1 MNRAAVERIVN
12 RRREGSRCND
22 TLRCFACAP
31 HGRGGRDCCRA
42 VSMTFVK
49 GSSKTVKLKPMNQPV
64 NDSLWRQFSPLNL
77 AYLAEVYELYQRDPQ
92 QVSEDIRDLFQ
103 RFGAPPIVEAEAVVA
118 ERAGFSFRQIAGAV
132 SLARA
137 IRAYGHR
144 AAQIDP
150 LGTPPPGDL
159 SLLPETHGITEDDL
173 RSLPAEVIGGVLSE
187 GAPSAL
193 TVIQRM
199 REVYQRTL
207 GYEFE
212 HLEQAEERAWWEEAV
227 ESRRYAP
234 PNDPIDEMVLLRR
247 LTEVGALERFL
258 HRSFPGHIR
267 FSLEG
272 LGMMIPMLDEL
283 IGAAAEAGTR
293 YIMLGMAHRGR
304 LNVLAHI
311 LGKPYEQII
320 AEFLGVY
327 QSPGV
332 SYSGSSDEGWTGDV
346 KYHLG
351 ARRAYKG
358 GAEVSV
364 EVYLAPN
371 PSHLE
376 WVNPVV
382 EGMTRAC
389 GEKRDRSGAPE
400 QDERISLA
408 VLIHGDA
415 AFPAQGIVAET
426 LNLYRLPGYRTGGTI
441 HLIANNQIGFT
452 TLPQHGRSTDYASDL
467 AKGFDLPV
475 IHVNA
480 DDPEACLTAVRLAHA
495 YRERFLKD
503 VIIDLVGYRRWGHN
517 ENDEPTFTQ
526 PEMYARIAR
535 HPTVRELWVR
545 RLVQKG
551 LVTQERA
558 DSMLQESIERLHAL
572 RRKVADEIEL
582 HIRRPLAGLEAG
594 GERGGLGSL
603 EAEEG
608 IETAVEPTVLQRLN
622 TEITRIP
629 DGFHLHPKLQRPFA
643 RRREVFTSDGRID
656 WAHAEALA
664 FASILAEGTPIRL
677 TGQDVVRGTFSQRHL
692 VLHDV
697 ETGEQY
703 NLLQNLP
710 SAKASFEVWDSPL
723 SEAAVLG
730 FEYGY
735 SVQAPDTLVLWEAQ
749 YGDFANSA
757 QVIID
762 QFIVSGRSKWGQ
774 RSGLVLL
781 LPHGYEGQGPEHSSA
796 RLERFLQLAAEN
808 NIIVANCSTPAQY
821 FHILRRQ
828 AKLLRLDPRPLVLL
842 TPKSLLRHPMAVSS
856 PLELAQGRFYHL
868 LHEKRP
874 AHEAKRVKRL
884 ILCSGKV
891 YYDLLSTGKLDAD
904 SPQYEPSVAV
914 ARLEQFYPFPASEVE
929 ATVTQY
935 PNLQEVVWLQEE
947 PRSMGAWTFVAPRLR
962 DILGSRLPL
971 RYIGRTRMAS
981 PAEGTQEWHQ
991 QAQAQI
997 VAAAFESAGE
1007 VEPAEAMQKA

>member
-1 MNRAAVERIVN
+1 MHHSSNGNPWRA
-12 RRREGSRCND
+12 
-22 TLRCFACAP
+22 
-31 HGRGGRDCCRA
+31 
-42 VSMTFVK
+42 
-49 GSSKTVKLKPMNQPV
+49 
-64 NDSLWRQFSPLNL
+64 FSPLNL
-77 AYLAEVYELYQRDPQ
+77 AYLAEVYEIYRRNPQ
-92 QVSEDIRDLFQ
+92 EVSPDVRSFFQ
-103 RFGAPPIVEAEAVVA
+103 HFGAPPLEEAVA
-118 ERAGFSFRQIAGAV
+118 YGRAYGFREVAGAV
-132 SLARA
+132 SLAHA
-137 IRAYGHR
+137 VRAYGHR
-144 AAQIDP
+144 SAQLDP
-150 LGTPPPGDL
+150 LGIPPLGDP
-159 SLLPETHGITEDDL
+159 SLLPEAHGITDEDL
-173 RSLPAEVIGGVLSE
+173 RTLPPEVIGGVLASD
-187 GAPSAL
+187 APDAY
-193 TVIQRM
+193 TVIQRL
-199 REVYQRTL
+199 RAVYQQTL
-207 GYEFE
+207 GFEFE
-212 HLEQAEERAWWEEAV
+212 HLEDAEERKWWEEAV

-234 PNDPIDEMVLLRR
+234 PNDPIDEMALLNR

-258 HRSFPGHIR
+258 HRAFPGHIR

-272 LGMMIPMLDEL
+272 LGIMIPMLDEL

-351 ARRAYKG
+351 ARRAFKG
-358 GAEVSV
+358 GEEVSV
-364 EVYLAPN
+364 EIYLAPN

-389 GEKRDRSGAPE
+389 GERRDRPGMPE

-408 VLIHGDA
+408 VLVHGDA
-415 AFPAQGIVAET
+415 SFPAQGIVAET

-452 TLPQHGRSTDYASDL
+452 TLPQHGRSTDHASDL
-467 AKGFDLPV
+467 ALGFDLPV

-503 VIIDLVGYRRWGHN
+503 VVIDLVGYRRWGHN

-526 PEMYARIAR
+526 PEMYERIQK

-551 LVTQERA
+551 LVTQEQA
-558 DSMLQESIERLHAL
+558 DRMLQESIERLHAL
-572 RRKVADEIEL
+572 RRKVADEVDL
-582 HIRRPLAGLEAG
+582 HLRKTLAGLEAG

-603 EAEEG
+603 EVEESLQ
-608 IETAVEPTVLQRLN
+608 TAVEPTLLRRLN
-622 TEITRIP
+622 DEVTRIP
-629 DGFHLHPKLQRPFA
+629 EGFHLHPKLERPFA
-643 RRREVFTSDGRID
+643 RRREVFSSDGRVD
-656 WAHAEALA
+656 WAHAEILA
-664 FASILAEGTPIRL
+664 FASILAEGTPVRL
-677 TGQDVVRGTFSQRHL
+677 TGQDVRRGTFSQRHL
-692 VLHDV
+692 VLHDMH
-697 ETGEQY
+697 TGEEY
-703 NLLQNLP
+703 NILQHLP

-735 SVQAPDTLVLWEAQ
+735 SMQAPDTLVLWEAQ

-774 RSGLVLL
+774 RSGMVLL

-796 RLERFLQLAAEN
+796 RLERFLQLAGEN

-828 AKLLRLDPRPLVLL
+828 AKLLKVDPRPLILL
-842 TPKSLLRHPMAVSS
+842 TPKSLLRHPMAVSTPQDLS
-856 PLELAQGRFYHL
+856 LGRFHHL
-868 LHEKRP
+868 LHDRLEPKR
-874 AHEAKRVKRL
+874 ARRVRRL

-891 YYDLLSTGKLDAD
+891 YYDLLGTGRLDPESSD
-904 SPQYEPSVAV
+904 HEEGVAV
-914 ARLEQFYPFPASEVE
+914 ARVEQFYPFPADEIGAVVE
-929 ATVTQY
+929 SY

-947 PRSMGAWTFVAPRLR
+947 PRNMGAWLFVAPRIR
-962 DILGSRLPL
+962 DILGNRLPL

-997 VAAAFESAGE
+997 VAAAFDLAGE
-1007 VEPAEAMQKA
+1007 AEIAEVAPKW

>member
-1 MNRAAVERIVN
+1 MRMMHSE
-12 RRREGSRCND
+12 
-22 TLRCFACAP
+22 
-31 HGRGGRDCCRA
+31 
-42 VSMTFVK
+42 
-49 GSSKTVKLKPMNQPV
+49 SSKAMNQSVSDNP
-64 NDSLWRQFSPLNL
+64 WQQFSPFNL
-77 AYLAEVYELYQRDPQ
+77 AYLAEVYELAERDPQ
-92 QVSEDIRDLFQ
+92 RVPSAIRELFQ
-103 RFGAPPIVEAEAVVA
+103 RFGAPPLAGAEVTRI
-118 ERAGFSFRQIAGAV
+118 EQAGYTCRQIAGAV

-137 IRAYGHR
+137 IRAHGHR
-144 AAQIDP
+144 AAQLDP
-150 LGTPPPGDL
+150 LGTPPPGDP
-159 SLLPETHGITEDDL
+159 SLLLETHGITQSDL
-173 RSLPAEVIGGVLSE
+173 RSLPAEVIGGVLSVD
-187 GAPSAL
+187 APDAL

-199 REVYQRTL
+199 REVYQGTL

-212 HLEQAEERAWWEEAV
+212 HLQQAEERAWWEEAV

-234 PNDPIDEMVLLRR
+234 PNDPIDEMALLDR

-258 HRSFPGHIR
+258 HRAFPGHIR

-272 LGMMIPMLDEL
+272 LGVMIPMLDEL

-293 YIMLGMAHRGR
+293 YILLGMAHRGR

-358 GAEVSV
+358 GEEVSV

-389 GEKRDRSGAPE
+389 GEKRDHPGAPR

-526 PEMYARIAR
+526 PQMYARIAR

-545 RLVQKG
+545 RVVQKG
-551 LVTQERA
+551 LITQQEA
-558 DSMLQESIERLHAL
+558 DRKLQDAIERLHAL

-608 IETAVEPTVLQRLN
+608 IDTAVEPAVLQRLN
-622 TEITRIP
+622 AEITQIP

-643 RRREVFTSDGRID
+643 RRREVFASDGNID

-677 TGQDVVRGTFSQRHL
+677 TGQDATRGTFSQRHL

-697 ETGEQY
+697 ETGAQY

-735 SVQAPDTLVLWEAQ
+735 SVQSPDTLVLWEAQ

-762 QFIVSGRSKWGQ
+762 QFIASGRSKWGQ

-828 AKLLRLDPRPLVLL
+828 AKLLRVDPRPLVLL

-856 PLELAQGRFYHL
+856 PQELALGRFHHL
-868 LHEKRP
+868 LYDKRSTR
-874 AHEAKRVKRL
+874 EAKRVRRF

-891 YYDLLSTGKLDAD
+891 YYDLLATGRLSPD
-904 SPQYEPSVAV
+904 SPQYDESVVV
-914 ARLEQFYPFPASEVE
+914 ARLEQFYPFPAGEVE
-929 ATVTQY
+929 AMLAGY
-935 PNLQEVVWLQEE
+935 PNLREVIWLQEE
-947 PRSMGAWTFVAPRLR
+947 PRNMGAWTFVAPRLR
-962 DILGSRLPL
+962 DILGSGLPL
-971 RYIGRTRMAS
+971 HYVGRTRMAS
-981 PAEGTQEWHQ
+981 PSEGTQEWHQ

-997 VAAAFESAGE
+997 VAAAFEPAGE
-1007 VEPAEAMQKA
+1007 AEPAEAAQKT

>member
-1 MNRAAVERIVN
+1 MHPS
-12 RRREGSRCND
+12 GSDNIW
-22 TLRCFACAP
+22 LR
-31 HGRGGRDCCRA
+31 
-42 VSMTFVK
+42 
-49 GSSKTVKLKPMNQPV
+49 
-64 NDSLWRQFSPLNL
+64 FSPLNL
-77 AYLAEVYELYQRDPQ
+77 AYLAEVYELYQHNPQ
-92 QVSEDIRDLFQ
+92 QVPPTIRNLFQ
-103 RFGAPPIVEAEAVVA
+103 KYGSPPLVA
-118 ERAGFSFRQIAGAV
+118 EVAVPQKAAPSWRQIAGAA

-144 AAQIDP
+144 AARIDP
-150 LGTPPPGDL
+150 LGTAPPGDA
-159 SLLPETHGITEDDL
+159 SLLPESHGITEQDL
-173 RSLPAEVIGGVLSE
+173 RFLPADVIGGVLSE
-187 GAPSAL
+187 GAPDAF

-199 REVYQRTL
+199 REVYQGTL

-212 HLEQAEERAWWEEAV
+212 HLEKAEERDWWEQAV

-234 PNDPIDEMVLLRR
+234 PNDPINEMGLLQR

-258 HRSFPGHIR
+258 HRAFPGHIR

-351 ARRAYKG
+351 ARRAYQG
-358 GAEVSV
+358 GEQVSM

-389 GEKRDRSGAPE
+389 GEKRDQPGAPE

-526 PEMYARIAR
+526 PQVYARIAQ

-551 LVTQERA
+551 VVTQQEA
-558 DSMLQESIERLHAL
+558 DRMLQEAIEHLHAL
-572 RRKVADEIEL
+572 RRKVAEEIDL
-582 HIRRPLAGLEAG
+582 HVHTHLAGLEAG

-603 EAEEG
+603 EAEESLDTA
-608 IETAVEPTVLQRLN
+608 IELSLLQKLN
-622 TEITRIP
+622 AEITHIP

-643 RRREVFTSDGRID
+643 RRREVFTSEGKLD

-677 TGQDVVRGTFSQRHL
+677 TGQDVTRGTFSQRHL

-697 ETGEQY
+697 QTGQPY

-735 SVQAPDTLVLWEAQ
+735 SVQAADALVLWEAQ
-749 YGDFANSA
+749 YGDFSNSA

-828 AKLLRLDPRPLVLL
+828 AKLLRRDPRPLVLL
-842 TPKSLLRHPMAVSS
+842 TPKSLLRHPLALSA
-856 PLELAQGRFYHL
+856 PQELAMGRFYPL
-868 LHEKRP
+868 IHEKRSP
-874 AHEAKRVKRL
+874 REAKRVKRL
-884 ILCSGKV
+884 LFCSGKV
-891 YYDLLSTGKLDAD
+891 YYDLLATGRLDPG
-904 SPQYEPSVAV
+904 SPQYEPRVAV
-914 ARLEQFYPFPASEVE
+914 ARLEQFYPFPAAEVE
-929 ATVTQY
+929 AVVAHY
-935 PNLQEVVWLQEE
+935 PNLQEVIWLQEE
-947 PRSMGAWTFVAPRLR
+947 PRNMGAWTFVAPRLR
-962 DILGSRLPL
+962 DILGNRLPL
-971 RYIGRTRMAS
+971 HYIGRTRMAS

-997 VAAAFESAGE
+997 VAAAFEPLGE
-1007 VEPAEAMQKA
+1007 QVHATPKS

>member
-1 MNRAAVERIVN
+1 MSHTDNEQWWH
-12 RRREGSRCND
+12 
-22 TLRCFACAP
+22 L
-31 HGRGGRDCCRA
+31 
-42 VSMTFVK
+42 
-49 GSSKTVKLKPMNQPV
+49 
-64 NDSLWRQFSPLNL
+64 FSPLNL
-77 AYLAEVYELYQRDPQ
+77 AYLADLYELYQRDPQ
-92 QVSEDIRDLFQ
+92 AVAPQVRRIFEQL
-103 RFGAPPIVEAEAVVA
+103 GAPPVETLPAVQG
-118 ERAGFSFRQIAGAV
+118 RCGFREVSGAV
-132 SLARA
+132 SLANA

-144 AAQIDP
+144 AARLDP
-150 LGTPPPGDL
+150 LGSEPTGDA
-159 SLLPETHGITEDDL
+159 SLLPETHGITEHDL
-173 RSLPAEVIGGVLSE
+173 RALPADVIDSVLNRD
-187 GAPSAL
+187 APDAWTL
-193 TVIQRM
+193 IQRL
-199 REVYQRTL
+199 REVYEGTL

-212 HLEQAEERAWWEEAV
+212 HLASAEERAWWEEAV
-227 ESRRYAP
+227 ESRRFAP
-234 PNDPIDEMVLLRR
+234 PRDPIDEMALLNR

-258 HRSFPGHIR
+258 HRAFPGHIR

-351 ARRAYKG
+351 ARRAYRG
-358 GAEVSV
+358 GEQVSV

-382 EGMTRAC
+382 QGMTRAC
-389 GEKRDRSGAPE
+389 GEQRNRPGTPE

-452 TLPQHGRSTDYASDL
+452 TEPQHGRSTAYASDL

-503 VIIDLVGYRRWGHN
+503 VVIDLIGYRRWGHN

-526 PEMYARIAR
+526 PTLYERIAS
-535 HPTVRELWVR
+535 HPTVRELWVQ
-545 RLVQKG
+545 RLERKG
-551 LVTQERA
+551 LISREQA
-558 DSMLQESIERLHAL
+558 DAMLQEAMERLHAL
-572 RRKVADEIEL
+572 RRRVADEIEVHL
-582 HIRRPLAGLEAG
+582 RKPLAGLEAG

-603 EAEEG
+603 EAEAS
-608 IETAVEPTVLQRLN
+608 IQTTVDPALLQRLN
-622 TEITRIP
+622 DEVTRVP
-629 DGFHLHPKLQRPFA
+629 DGFRLHPKLQRPFA
-643 RRREVFTSDGRID
+643 RRREVFSGEGKLD
-656 WAHAEALA
+656 WAHAEILAL
-664 FASILAEGTPIRL
+664 ASILAEGTPIRL
-677 TGQDVVRGTFSQRHL
+677 TGQDVRRGTFSQRHL
-692 VLHDV
+692 VLRDTR
-697 ETGEQY
+697 TGAEY
-703 NLLQNLP
+703 NLLANLP
-710 SAKASFEVWDSPL
+710 SARASFEVWDSPL

-762 QFIVSGRSKWGQ
+762 QFIVSGKSKWGQ

-796 RLERFLQLAAEN
+796 RLERFLQLAGEN

-828 AKLLRLDPRPLVLL
+828 AKLLGLDPRPLVLL
-842 TPKSLLRHPMAVSS
+842 TPKSLLRHPMATST
-856 PLELAQGRFYHL
+856 PQELALGRFQHL
-868 LHEKRP
+868 LHEKPDSRR
-874 AHEAKRVKRL
+874 ARRVRRL

-891 YYDLLSTGKLDAD
+891 YYDLLATGRLDPD
-904 SPQYEPSVAV
+904 SSNFAEHVAV
-914 ARLEQFYPFPASEVE
+914 ARLEQFYPFPANRIAEVIDC
-929 ATVTQY
+929 Y

-947 PRSMGAWTFVAPRLR
+947 PRNMGAWLFVAPRLR
-962 DILGSRLPL
+962 DILANRIPL
-971 RYIGRTRMAS
+971 YYIGRTRMAS

-991 QAQAQI
+991 QAQAHI
-997 VAAAFESAGE
+997 IEAAFEP
-1007 VEPAEAMQKA
+1007 VTEPKSVTALRKA

>member
-1 MNRAAVERIVN
+1 MKRPVEQH
-12 RRREGSRCND
+12 
-22 TLRCFACAP
+22 P
-31 HGRGGRDCCRA
+31 
-42 VSMTFVK
+42 
-49 GSSKTVKLKPMNQPV
+49 
-64 NDSLWRQFSPLNL
+64 WRQFSPLNL
-77 AYLAEVYELYQRDPQ
+77 AYLAEIYEVYQRSPQ
-92 QVSEDIRDLFQ
+92 QVPAAFRELFE
-103 RFGAPPIVEAEAVVA
+103 RFGAPPVAVPTVSDRVEY
-118 ERAGFSFRQIAGAV
+118 SYRQIAGAV

-137 IRAYGHR
+137 IRSYGHR
-144 AAQIDP
+144 AAQLDP
-150 LGTPPPGDL
+150 LGTPPPGDPA
-159 SLLPETHGITEDDL
+159 LLPETHGITEDDL
-173 RSLPAEVIGGVLSE
+173 RTLPAEVIGGVLSA
-187 GAPSAL
+187 GARDAW
-193 TVIQRM
+193 TVIQRL
-199 REVYQRTL
+199 REVYQGTL

-212 HLEQAEERAWWEEAV
+212 HLERAEERRWWEEAV
-227 ESRRYAP
+227 ESRQYAP
-234 PNDPIDEMVLLRR
+234 SHDPIDELGLLRR

-258 HRSFPGHIR
+258 HRAFPGHIR

-293 YIMLGMAHRGR
+293 YILLGMAHRGR

-351 ARRAYKG
+351 ARRAYRG
-358 GAEVSV
+358 GEQVSV

-382 EGMTRAC
+382 EGMARAC
-389 GEKRDRSGAPE
+389 GERRDRPGAPE

-452 TLPQHGRSTDYASDL
+452 TLPQHGRSTEYASDL

-495 YRERFLKD
+495 YREQFLKD

-526 PEMYARIAR
+526 PEMYARIAQ

-545 RLVQKG
+545 RLVEKG
-551 LVTQERA
+551 LVTQAEA
-558 DSMLQESIERLHAL
+558 DRMLQESIERLHAL
-572 RRKVADEIEL
+572 RRKVAEEVDVHL
-582 HIRRPLAGLEAG
+582 RQPLAGLEAG

-603 EAEEG
+603 EVEES
-608 IETAVEPTVLQRLN
+608 IDTTVDPALLQQLN
-622 TEITRIP
+622 AEITRIP
-629 DGFHLHPKLQRPFA
+629 EGFHLHPKLQRPFA
-643 RRREVFTSDGRID
+643 RRREAFAAEGKID

-664 FASILAEGTPIRL
+664 FASLLAEGVPIRL
-677 TGQDVVRGTFSQRHL
+677 TGQDVTRGTFSQRHL

-697 ETGEQY
+697 QTGEQY

-710 SAKASFEVWDSPL
+710 SARASFEVWDSPL

-735 SVQAPDTLVLWEAQ
+735 SVQAPDVLVLWEAQ

-856 PLELAQGRFYHL
+856 PQELALGRFHHL
-868 LHEKRP
+868 LYERRP
-874 AHEAKRVKRL
+874 AREMKRVRRL
-884 ILCSGKV
+884 VLCSGKV
-891 YYDLLSTGKLDAD
+891 YYDLLATGRLSPD
-904 SPQYEPSVAV
+904 SPHYSPEVAV
-914 ARLEQFYPFPASEVE
+914 ARLEQFYPFPAEEV
-929 ATVTQY
+929 AAMIASY
-935 PNLQEVVWLQEE
+935 PHLQEVLWLQEE
-947 PRSMGAWTFVAPRLR
+947 PRNMGAWTFVAPRLR
-962 DILGSRLPL
+962 DILGADIPL
-971 RYIGRTRMAS
+971 HYIGRTRMAS
-981 PAEGTQEWHQ
+981 PSEGTQEWHQ
-991 QAQAQI
+991 QAQAQL
-997 VAAAFESAGE
+997 VAAAFERVKAANE
-1007 VEPAEAMQKA
+1007 VEALHKS

>member
-1 MNRAAVERIVN
+1 MN
-12 RRREGSRCND
+12 
-22 TLRCFACAP
+22 
-31 HGRGGRDCCRA
+31 H
-42 VSMTFVK
+42 
-49 GSSKTVKLKPMNQPV
+49 SSNAHPWQM
-64 NDSLWRQFSPLNL
+64 FSPLNL
-77 AYLAEVYELYQRDPQ
+77 AYLAEMYEVYQRDPQ
-92 QVSEDIRDLFQ
+92 AVSPTLRSFFQ
-103 RFGAPPIVEAEAVVA
+103 QFGAPPLEVVVTYG
-118 ERAGFSFRQIAGAV
+118 RAYGFREVAGAV
-132 SLARA
+132 ALARA

-144 AAQIDP
+144 SARLDP
-150 LGTPPPGDL
+150 LGSPPPGAPF
-159 SLLPETHGITEDDL
+159 LLPEAHGITDEHL
-173 RSLPAEVIGGVLSE
+173 RALPPEVIGGVLAE
-187 GAPSAL
+187 GAPDAY

-199 REVYQRTL
+199 REVYQQTL
-207 GYEFE
+207 GFEFE
-212 HLEQAEERAWWEEAV
+212 HLADAEERAWWEEAV

-234 PNDPIDEMVLLRR
+234 PNDPIDEMALLHR

-258 HRSFPGHIR
+258 HRAFPGHIR

-311 LGKPYEQII
+311 LGKPYEQVI

-332 SYSGSSDEGWTGDV
+332 SCSGSSDEGWTGDV

-351 ARRAYKG
+351 ARRAFKG
-358 GAEVSV
+358 GEQVSV

-389 GEKRDRSGAPE
+389 GERRHRAGAPE
-400 QDERISLA
+400 QDEHISLA

-452 TLPQHGRSTDYASDL
+452 TLPQYGRSTDYASDL
-467 AKGFDLPV
+467 ALGFDLPV

-503 VIIDLVGYRRWGHN
+503 VVIDLVGYRRWGHN

-526 PEMYARIAR
+526 PHLYELIQA
-535 HPTVRELWVR
+535 HPTVRELWVK

-551 LVTQERA
+551 LVTQEQA
-558 DSMLQESIERLHAL
+558 DRLLQESIERLHAL
-572 RRKVADEIEL
+572 RRKVADEVDL
-582 HIRRPLAGLEAG
+582 HLRKTLAGLEAG

-608 IETAVEPTVLQRLN
+608 IQTAVEPSLLHQLN
-622 TEITRIP
+622 DEITRLP
-629 DGFHLHPKLQRPFA
+629 EGFHLHPKLGRPFA
-643 RRREVFTSDGRID
+643 RRRDALSKDGRID
-656 WAHAEALA
+656 WAHAEILA

-677 TGQDVVRGTFSQRHL
+677 TGQDVTRGTFSQRHL

-697 ETGEQY
+697 RTGEAY
-703 NLLQNLP
+703 NILQHLP
-710 SAKASFEVWDSPL
+710 SARASFEVWDSPL

-735 SVQAPDTLVLWEAQ
+735 SVQAPDALVLWEAQ

-796 RLERFLQLAAEN
+796 RLERFLQLAGEN

-828 AKLLRLDPRPLVLL
+828 AKLLGVDPRPLVLL
-842 TPKSLLRHPMAVSS
+842 TPKSLLRHPLAVSA
-856 PLELAQGRFYHL
+856 PQELSLGRFSHL
-868 LHEKRP
+868 LHDRLEP
-874 AHEAKRVKRL
+874 ARAEQVRRL

-891 YYDLLSTGKLDAD
+891 YYDLLATGRLNPE
-904 SPQYEPSVAV
+904 SPDYEERVAV
-914 ARLEQFYPFPASEVE
+914 ARVEQLYPFPAEAISAVVE
-929 ATVTQY
+929 SY
-935 PNLQEVVWLQEE
+935 PNLREVVWLQEE
-947 PRSMGAWTFVAPRLR
+947 PRNMGAWLFVAPRLR
-962 DILGSRLPL
+962 DILGNRLPL

-997 VAAAFESAGE
+997 VAAAFDLAGE
-1007 VEPAEAMQKA
+1007 AEPAEVAPKW

>member
-1 MNRAAVERIVN
+1 MSNYHQL
-12 RRREGSRCND
+12 GS
-22 TLRCFACAP
+22 P
-31 HGRGGRDCCRA
+31 
-42 VSMTFVK
+42 
-49 GSSKTVKLKPMNQPV
+49 
-64 NDSLWRQFSPLNL
+64 WRQIAPVNL
-77 AYLAEVYELYQRDPQ
+77 AYLAELYDLFRRGSADIP
-92 QVSEDIRDLFQ
+92 EDIRTLFE
-103 RFGAPPIVEAEAVVA
+103 RFGAPWIEEGAFPPAQE
-118 ERAGFSFRQIAGAV
+118 GTCTFREVAGAV
-132 SLARA
+132 NLARA

-144 AAQIDP
+144 AAHLDP
-150 LGTPPPGDL
+150 LGSPPAGDPA
-159 SLLPETHGITEDDL
+159 LLPETHGISEQDL
-173 RSLPAEVIGGVLSE
+173 LRIPPDILGGPLAQN
-187 GAPSAL
+187 APHAL
-193 TVIQRM
+193 AVIQQL
-199 REVYQRTL
+199 RELYQGTL
-207 GYEFE
+207 GYEFD
-212 HLEQAEERAWWEEAV
+212 HLQSEEERQWWQEV
-227 ESRRYAP
+227 IESRRYMP
-234 PNDPIDEMVLLRR
+234 PNDPIDEMALLRR

-258 HRSFPGHIR
+258 HRAFPGHIR

-351 ARRAYKG
+351 ARRAIQG
-358 GAEVSV
+358 GEQVRV

-389 GEKRDRSGAPE
+389 GERRDQPGAPQ

-452 TLPQHGRSTDYASDL
+452 TPPSLGRSTQYASDL
-467 AKGFDLPV
+467 AKGFDIPV

-480 DDPEACLTAVRLAHA
+480 DDPEACLTAIRLAHA

-503 VIIDLVGYRRWGHN
+503 VIVDLVGYRRWGHN

-526 PEMYARIAR
+526 PKMYALINQ
-535 HPTVRELWVR
+535 HPTVRDLWVQ

-551 LVTQERA
+551 LISQQEA
-558 DSMLQESIERLHAL
+558 DTMLQGAIERLHAL
-572 RRKVADEIEL
+572 RRKVAEQIDL
-582 HIRRPLAGLEAG
+582 HVRKPLAGFEAG
-594 GERGGLGSL
+594 GELGGVGSL
-603 EAEEG
+603 EAESVIDTTIDLAALQQLNAEVTHVP
-608 IETAVEPTVLQRLN
+608 ET
-622 TEITRIP
+622 
-629 DGFHLHPKLQRPFA
+629 FHLHPKLQRPFA
-643 RRREVFTSDGRID
+643 RRREAFVVGGSVD
-656 WAHAEALA
+656 WAHAEVLA

-677 TGQDVVRGTFSQRHL
+677 TGQDVTRGTFSQRHL
-692 VLHDV
+692 VLRDV
-697 ETGEQY
+697 QTGEEF

-710 SAKASFEVWDSPL
+710 SARASFEVWDSPL

-730 FEYGY
+730 YEYGY
-735 SVQAPDTLVLWEAQ
+735 SVQASDALVLWEAQ

-821 FHILRRQ
+821 FHLLRRQ

-842 TPKSLLRHPMAVSS
+842 TPKSLLRHPQAVST
-856 PLELAQGRFYHL
+856 PQELALGRFQPL
-868 LHEKRP
+868 LHERRSP
-874 AHEAKRVKRL
+874 REAKRVRRL

-891 YYDLLSTGKLDAD
+891 YYDLLATGRLDPTT
-904 SPQYEPSVAV
+904 PQYAEEVAV
-914 ARLEQFYPFPASEVE
+914 ARLEQLYPFPAEQIRSLV
-929 ATVTQY
+929 AAY
-935 PNLQEVVWLQEE
+935 PRLQEVIWLQEE
-947 PRSMGAWTFVAPRLR
+947 PRNMGGWLYVAPRLR
-962 DILGSRLPL
+962 DILGNDLPL
-971 RYIGRTRMAS
+971 YYIGRTRMSS
-981 PAEGTQEWHQ
+981 PSEGSQEWHQ

-997 VAAAFESAGE
+997 VAAAFEPVNQEEPVE
-1007 VEPAEAMQKA
+1007 VVQKS

>member
-1 MNRAAVERIVN
+1 MSNYQQV
-12 RRREGSRCND
+12 GSPWQQI
-22 TLRCFACAP
+22 AP
-31 HGRGGRDCCRA
+31 
-42 VSMTFVK
+42 V
-49 GSSKTVKLKPMNQPV
+49 
-64 NDSLWRQFSPLNL
+64 NL
-77 AYLAEVYELYQRDPQ
+77 AYLAELYDRYQKGVGDIPD
-92 QVSEDIRDLFQ
+92 DIRTLFE
-103 RFGAPPIVEAEAVVA
+103 RFGAPPLEEGAFPIAQK
-118 ERAGFSFRQIAGAV
+118 GTCTFREVAGAV
-132 SLARA
+132 NLARA

-144 AAQIDP
+144 AARLDP
-150 LGTPPPGDL
+150 LGTTPAGDPA
-159 SLLPETHGITEDDL
+159 LLLETHGISEQDL
-173 RSLPAEVIGGVLSE
+173 LRIPPDIFGGPLAQS
-187 GAPSAL
+187 APHAL
-193 TVIQRM
+193 AVIQQL
-199 REVYQRTL
+199 RELYQGTL
-207 GYEFE
+207 GYEFD
-212 HLEQAEERAWWEEAV
+212 HLQSDEERQWWQEAI
-227 ESRRYAP
+227 ESRRYMP
-234 PNDPIDEMVLLRR
+234 PNDPIDEMALLRR

-258 HRSFPGHIR
+258 HRAFPGHIR

-351 ARRAYKG
+351 ARRAIQG
-358 GAEVSV
+358 GEQVRV

-389 GEKRDRSGAPE
+389 GECRAQAGAPQ

-452 TLPQHGRSTDYASDL
+452 TPPSLGRSTQYASDL
-467 AKGFDLPV
+467 AKGFDIPV

-480 DDPEACLTAVRLAHA
+480 DDPEACLTAIRLAHA

-503 VIIDLVGYRRWGHN
+503 VIVDLVGYRRWGHN

-526 PEMYARIAR
+526 PQMYALINQ
-535 HPTVRELWVR
+535 HPTVRDLWVQ

-551 LVTQERA
+551 LIDQQEA
-558 DSMLQESIERLHAL
+558 DSMLQAAVERLHAL
-572 RRKVADEIEL
+572 RRKVAEQIDL
-582 HIRRPLAGLEAG
+582 HVRKPLAGFEAG
-594 GERGGLGSL
+594 GELGGVGSL
-603 EAEEG
+603 EAESVIDTTVDLAKLQQLNAEVTHVP
-608 IETAVEPTVLQRLN
+608 ET
-622 TEITRIP
+622 
-629 DGFHLHPKLQRPFA
+629 FHLHPKLQRPFA
-643 RRREVFTSDGRID
+643 RRREAFVAGGSID
-656 WAHAEALA
+656 WAHAEVLA

-677 TGQDVVRGTFSQRHL
+677 TGQDVTRGTFSQRHL
-692 VLHDV
+692 VLRDV
-697 ETGEQY
+697 QTGEEY

-710 SAKASFEVWDSPL
+710 SARASFEVWDSPL

-730 FEYGY
+730 YEYGY
-735 SVQAPDTLVLWEAQ
+735 SVQASDALVLWEAQ
-749 YGDFANSA
+749 YGDFSNSA

-821 FHILRRQ
+821 FHLLRRQ

-842 TPKSLLRHPMAVSS
+842 TPKSLLRHPQAVST
-856 PLELAQGRFYHL
+856 PQELALGRFQPL
-868 LHEKRP
+868 LHERRP
-874 AHEAKRVKRL
+874 PREAKRVRRL

-891 YYDLLSTGKLDAD
+891 YYDLLATGRLDPTA
-904 SPQYEPSVAV
+904 PQYAEEVAV
-914 ARLEQFYPFPASEVE
+914 ARLEQFYPFPAEQIRSLV
-929 ATVTQY
+929 AAY
-935 PNLQEVVWLQEE
+935 PRLQEVIWLQEE
-947 PRSMGAWTFVAPRLR
+947 PRNMGGWLYVAPRLR
-962 DILGSRLPL
+962 DILGNHLPL
-971 RYIGRTRMAS
+971 YYIGRTRMAS
-981 PAEGTQEWHQ
+981 PSEGSQEWHQ

-997 VAAAFESAGE
+997 VAAAFEPVNQEEPVE
-1007 VEPAEAMQKA
+1007 VVQKS

>member
-1 MNRAAVERIVN
+1 MTNRK
-12 RRREGSRCND
+12 D
-22 TLRCFACAP
+22 
-31 HGRGGRDCCRA
+31 
-42 VSMTFVK
+42 
-49 GSSKTVKLKPMNQPV
+49 NQP
-64 NDSLWRQFSPLNL
+64 WQQFSPLNL
-77 AYLAEVYELYQRDPQ
+77 AYLAGLFEIYQREPQ
-92 QVSEDIRDLFQ
+92 SVPPQWRALFQ
-103 RFGAPPIVEAEAVVA
+103 QFGAPPITEKPSAQPQGLDYRLV
-118 ERAGFSFRQIAGAV
+118 AGAV

-150 LGTPPPGDL
+150 LGTPPPGDPTL
-159 SLLPETHGITEDDL
+159 RPEAHGISEDDL
-173 RSLPAEVIGGVLSE
+173 RLLPAQVIGGVLSHD
-187 GAPSAL
+187 AADAW
-193 TVIQRM
+193 VAIQRL
-199 REVYQRTL
+199 RAVYQGTL

-212 HLEQAEERAWWEEAV
+212 HLERAEERQWWEEAV

-234 PNDPIDEMVLLRR
+234 PNDPIDELGLLRR

-258 HRSFPGHIR
+258 HRAFPGHIR

-272 LGMMIPMLDEL
+272 LGIMIPMLDEL
-283 IGAAAEAGTR
+283 ISEAARAGTR
-293 YIMLGMAHRGR
+293 YILLGMAHRGR

-320 AEFLGVY
+320 AEFLGVF

-351 ARRAYKG
+351 GYRAFQQG
-358 GAEVSV
+358 EQVRM
-364 EVYLAPN
+364 EIYLAPN

-382 EGMTRAC
+382 EGMARAC
-389 GEKRDRSGAPE
+389 GERRDRAGAPE

-452 TLPQHGRSTDYASDL
+452 TLPKHGRSTQYASDL

-526 PEMYARIAR
+526 PQLYARIAQ

-545 RLVQKG
+545 RLV
-551 LVTQERA
+551 ERGIISQQDA
-558 DSMLQESIERLHAL
+558 DQMLQEAIERLHAL
-572 RRKVADEIEL
+572 RRQVAEALET
-582 HIRRPLAGLEAG
+582 HTHKPLAGLEAG
-594 GERGGLGSL
+594 GELGGLGSL
-603 EAEEG
+603 EVEER
-608 IETAVEPTVLQRLN
+608 IDTSVDPALLQQLN
-622 TEITRIP
+622 TEITQVP
-629 DGFHLHPKLQRPFA
+629 DGFHLHPKLRRPFA
-643 RRREVFTSDGRID
+643 RRREAFVTEGKVD
-656 WAHAEALA
+656 WAHAEMLA

-677 TGQDVVRGTFSQRHL
+677 TGQDVTRGTFSQRHL

-697 ETGEQY
+697 ETGDEY
-703 NLLQNLP
+703 NLLQHLP
-710 SAKASFEVWDSPL
+710 SARASFEVWDSPL

-735 SVQAPDTLVLWEAQ
+735 SVQAGDTLVLWEAQ

-762 QFIVSGRSKWGQ
+762 QFIVSGRSKWAQ
-774 RSGLVLL
+774 HSGLVLL

-828 AKLLRLDPRPLVLL
+828 AKLLSLDPRPLVLL
-842 TPKSLLRHPMAVSS
+842 TPKSLLRHPMAVST
-856 PLELAQGRFYHL
+856 PQELAMGRFRHL
-868 LHEKRP
+868 LHEQRTPK
-874 AHEAKRVKRL
+874 EAKQVRRL

-891 YYDLLSTGKLDAD
+891 YYDLLATGKLSVD
-904 SPQYEPSVAV
+904 SPSYEPQVVV
-914 ARLEQFYPFPASEVE
+914 ARLEQFYPFPAQEI
-929 ATVTQY
+929 AALLQHY
-935 PNLQEVVWLQEE
+935 PNLEEVVWLQEE
-947 PRSMGAWTFVAPRLR
+947 PRNMGGWPFVAPRLR
-962 DILGSRLPL
+962 DILGRSLPL
-971 RYIGRTRMAS
+971 YYVGRTRMAS
-981 PAEGTQEWHQ
+981 PAEGTQEWHREH
-991 QAQAQI
+991 QAQI
-997 VAAAFESAGE
+997 VTAAFEP
-1007 VEPAEAMQKA
+1007 VETVHEAQISMKV

>member
-1 MNRAAVERIVN
+1 
-12 RRREGSRCND
+12 
-22 TLRCFACAP
+22 
-31 HGRGGRDCCRA
+31 
-42 VSMTFVK
+42 MT
-49 GSSKTVKLKPMNQPV
+49 GKTSGQPWQ
-64 NDSLWRQFSPLNL
+64 DLSPLNL
-77 AYLAEVYELYQRDPQ
+77 AYLAGLYELYQREPQ
-92 QVSEDIRDLFQ
+92 SVPPALRELFQ
-103 RFGAPPIVEAEAVVA
+103 RFGAPPVTEARPAVSTGIDCRV
-118 ERAGFSFRQIAGAV
+118 IAGAV

-144 AAQIDP
+144 AAQLDP
-150 LGTPPPGDL
+150 LGTPPPGDAAL
-159 SLLPETHGITEDDL
+159 QPETHGITEQHL
-173 RSLPAEVIGGVLSE
+173 RALPGHVVGGVLSHD
-187 GAPSAL
+187 APNAW
-193 TVIQRM
+193 TVIQRL
-199 REVYQRTL
+199 RAVYQGTL

-212 HLEQAEERAWWEEAV
+212 HLERAEEREWWEEAV

-234 PNDPIDEMVLLRR
+234 PNDPIDEKGLLHR

-258 HRSFPGHIR
+258 HRAFPGHIR

-283 IGAAAEAGTR
+283 ITDAARVGTR
-293 YIMLGMAHRGR
+293 YILIGMAHRGR

-320 AEFLGVY
+320 AEFMGAL

-332 SYSGSSDEGWTGDV
+332 AYTGSSDEGWTGDV
-346 KYHLG
+346 VYHLG
-351 ARRAYKG
+351 GYRAFQQG
-358 GAEVSV
+358 EQVRMDI
-364 EVYLAPN
+364 YLAPN

-382 EGMTRAC
+382 EGMARAC
-389 GEKRDRSGAPE
+389 GEQRDRPGAPE
-400 QDERISLA
+400 QDERISLP

-426 LNLYRLPGYRTGGTI
+426 LNLYRLPGYRTGGTVHI
-441 HLIANNQIGFT
+441 IANNQIGFT
-452 TLPQHGRSTDYASDL
+452 TPPEYGRSTQYASDL

-517 ENDEPTFTQ
+517 ENDEPAFTQ
-526 PEMYARIAR
+526 PQMYARIAQ

-551 LVTQERA
+551 VITQQEA
-558 DSMLQESIERLHAL
+558 DRMLQEAIERLHAL
-572 RRKVADEIEL
+572 RRKVAENVEI
-582 HIRRPLAGLEAG
+582 HIRKPLAGLEAG
-594 GERGGLGSL
+594 GEFGGLGSL
-603 EAEEG
+603 EVEERIDTG
-608 IETAVEPTVLQRLN
+608 VNPALLQRLN
-622 TEITRIP
+622 TEVTHIP
-629 DGFHLHPKLQRPFA
+629 DGFHLHPKLQKPFA
-643 RRREVFTSDGRID
+643 MRRQALTAEGKVD
-656 WAHAEALA
+656 WAHAEILA

-677 TGQDVVRGTFSQRHL
+677 TGQDVSRGTFNQRHL

-697 ETGEQY
+697 ETGERY
-703 NLLQNLP
+703 NLLQHLP
-710 SAKASFEVWDSPL
+710 SARASFEVWDSPL

-735 SVQAPDTLVLWEAQ
+735 SVQAENTLVLWEAQ

-781 LPHGYEGQGPEHSSA
+781 LPHGYEGRGPEHSSA

-828 AKLLRLDPRPLVLL
+828 AKLLSLDPRPLVLM
-842 TPKSLLRHPMAVSS
+842 TPKSLLRHPAAVST
-856 PLELAQGRFYHL
+856 LQELALGRFRHL
-868 LHEKRP
+868 LHEPRP
-874 AHEAKRVKRL
+874 TDEARQVRRF

-891 YYDLLSTGKLDAD
+891 YYDLLATGKLSPD
-904 SPQYEPSVAV
+904 SPDYEPRIAV
-914 ARLEQFYPFPASEVE
+914 ARLEQFYPFPAQEIAE
-929 ATVTQY
+929 LLQHY

-947 PRSMGAWTFVAPRLR
+947 PRNMGGWLFVAPRLR
-962 DILGSRLPL
+962 DILGGQLPL
-971 RYIGRTRMAS
+971 HYIGRARMAS
-981 PAEGTQEWHQ
+981 PAEGMHEWHQ
-991 QAQAQI
+991 QYQAQI
-997 VAAAFESAGE
+997 VAAAFDLVGESQD
-1007 VEPAEAMQKA
+1007 MQVPIRA